1 MMITILKSL
10 LSLAALWHIF
20 AFAAGGVYV
29 FHAYRV
35 LFYGGYNPVGTR
47 IIRTAD
53 WQLWLSGFT
62 IIGLGILING
72 YNEYTS
78 NPKLWAKL
86 IVIVIWL
93 ISTQSIRRYAAPQ
106 MRAGNRIPMLI
117 ASSLN
122 VTCWI
127 YGAFLGVAHSLG
139 FGTISFKTLISGFDV
154 TLAISLCITALLEN
168 KKQTIEQKAERTKDN
183 NTQ

>member
-1 MMITILKSL
+1 MILIFKTL
-10 LSLAALWHIF
+10 LSIAALWHIF

-35 LFYGGYNPVGTR
+35 LFYGGYNPVGTK

-72 YNEYTS
+72 YDQYTS

-86 IVIVIWL
+86 VIVTIWL
-93 ISTQSIRRYAAPQ
+93 FSTQAIRRYASPQ
-106 MRAGNRIPMLI
+106 LRAGNRIPMLLT
-117 ASSLN
+117 SSLN
-122 VTCWI
+122 VSCWI
-127 YGAFLGVAHSLG
+127 FGAFLGVAHSLG
-139 FGTISFKTLISGFDV
+139 FGAVSFQTLIAGFDI
-154 TLAISLCITALLEN
+154 TLAFSLFITILLEN
-168 KKQTIEQKAERTKDN
+168 RTSSNEQKKEQNRNRKG
-183 NTQ
+183 Q